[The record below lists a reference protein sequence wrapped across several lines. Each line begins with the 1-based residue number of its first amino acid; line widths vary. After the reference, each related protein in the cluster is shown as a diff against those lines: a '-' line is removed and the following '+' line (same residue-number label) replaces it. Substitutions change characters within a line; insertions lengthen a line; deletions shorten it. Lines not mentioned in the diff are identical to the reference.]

1 MHPLRIIGVSATVP
15 NLSDVGEWL
24 GAPMCNTCEFGQE
37 FRPVPL
43 SIQVSLVCVSRR
55 VDGGGGEGDCLSLS
69 HTHETLTVA
78 LAVFAE
84 ACFLTRI
91 SKIMIPQ
98 VIGGG
103 KKFVNEYGR

>member
-55 VDGGGGEGDCLSLS
+55 VDGGGGKGTVSLS
-69 HTHETLTVA
+69 PTHTKLLLLRWLYLQRPA
-78 LAVFAE
+78 
-84 ACFLTRI
+84 FLHA
-91 SKIMIPQ
+91 SQK
-98 VIGGG
+98 
-103 KKFVNEYGR
+103 